1 MENNAGP
8 GGCMAKMDSAG
19 PVAFV
24 LSGGANLGAAQAG
37 MLEALL
43 DAGIVP
49 DLLVGTSIG
58 AANAAFMAAGPTSDR
73 ARALSDLWRRLSV
86 EEIFPLDA
94 AQVTR
99 AILAGGLFSP
109 APLRRMLE
117 REIPFRLIEEAA
129 TPLRIVATRCEPRA
143 DGPYSLRSMAAGLD
157 RLARQGTEPLRLAV
171 ARFDRTVEAAVEAA
185 AIPLRIVA
193 TAFERRTE
201 EVFAAGPVLDALLA
215 SSALPLVYPP
225 YRLGDHVYVDGGLSE
240 YVPLQPAFEAG
251 ARTIYVLSLRSARD
265 GTDDAHPHRSAV
277 YRSLGNRFLRREART
292 AAEVQAAHPTVR
304 VVELPGLSVHPSLR
318 DFSCLGDLIDQAR
331 REVEEFLDRGLM
343 GPAA

>member
-1 MENNAGP
+1 MSTKE
-8 GGCMAKMDSAG
+8 GGTPRSLGAATAKTDSNG

-58 AANAAFMAAGPTSDR
+58 AVNAAFMAAGPTSDR
-73 ARALSDLWRRLSV
+73 ARALAEVWRRLSA
-86 EEIFPLDA
+86 EEIFPLRA

-109 APLRRMLE
+109 EPLRRMLE
-117 REIPFRLIEEAA
+117 REIPFRLIEEAV
-129 TPLRIVATRCEPRA
+129 TPLRIVATRCERRV
-143 DGPYSLRSMAAGLD
+143 DSSRSLQFLAAGLD
-157 RLARQGTEPLRLAV
+157 RRASQASAQLRLAV
-171 ARFDRTVEAAVEAA
+171 AKLDRTVETA
-185 AIPLRIVA
+185 AIPLRI
-193 TAFERRTE
+193 E

-240 YVPLQPAFEAG
+240 YVPLQPALEAG
-251 ARTIYVLSLRSARD
+251 AGTIYVLSLQAARDASDDGHRRRSAL
-265 GTDDAHPHRSAV
+265 
-277 YRSLGNRFLRREART
+277 YRSLGNRFWRRESLT
-292 AAEVQAAHPTVR
+292 AAAAQAAYPTVR
-304 VVELPGLSVHPSLR
+304 VVELPGLSVHHGLR
-318 DFSCLGDLIDQAR
+318 DFSRLGDLIDQAR
-331 REVEEFLDRGLM
+331 REAEEFLASGIM

>member
-1 MENNAGP
+1 
-8 GGCMAKMDSAG
+8 
-19 PVAFV
+19 
-24 LSGGANLGAAQAG
+24 

-58 AANAAFMAAGPTSDR
+58 AVNAAFMAAGPTPDR
-73 ARALSDLWRRLSV
+73 ARALSEVWRRASA
-86 EEIFPLDA
+86 EEFFPLRA

-129 TPLRIVATRCEPRA
+129 TPLRVVATRCERRP
-143 DGPYSLRSMAAGLD
+143 DDSRSQRFPAAGLD
-157 RLARQGTEPLRLAV
+157 RRASQARAQLRLAV
-171 ARFDRTVEAAVEAA
+171 AKLDRTVETA

-240 YVPLQPAFEAG
+240 YVPLQPALQAG
-251 ARTIYVLSLRSARD
+251 ARTIYVLSLQAARD
-265 GTDDAHPHRSAV
+265 AGGDDHRHRSAL
-277 YRSLGNRFLRREART
+277 YRSLGNRFWRRELLT
-292 AAEVQAAHPTVR
+292 AAEARAAHPTVR
-304 VVELPGLSVHPSLR
+304 VVELPGVSVHPPSLR
-318 DFSCLGDLIDQAR
+318 DFSRLGDLIDQAR
-331 REVEEFLDRGLM
+331 HGAEEFLANQTM

>member
-1 MENNAGP
+1 M
-8 GGCMAKMDSAG
+8 
-19 PVAFV
+19 AFV

-43 DAGIVP
+43 EAGIVP

-58 AANAAFMAAGPTSDR
+58 AVNAAFMAAGPTPDR
-73 ARALSDLWRRLSV
+73 ARALSELWRRLSV
-86 EEIFPLDA
+86 EEIFPLRVA
-94 AQVTR
+94 EVTR

-129 TPLRIVATRCEPRA
+129 TPLRVVATRCERRP
-143 DGPYSLRSMAAGLD
+143 DDSRSQRFPAPGLD
-157 RLARQGTEPLRLAV
+157 RRASQARAQLRLAV
-171 ARFDRTVEAAVEAA
+171 AKLDRTVETA

-193 TAFERRTE
+193 TAFERRSE
-201 EVFAAGPVLDALLA
+201 EVFASGPVLDALLA

-240 YVPLQPAFEAG
+240 YVPLQPALEAG
-251 ARTIYVLSLRSARD
+251 ARTIYVLSLQAAGGASAHD
-265 GTDDAHPHRSAV
+265 HRARGAL
-277 YRSLGNRFLRREART
+277 YHSLGDRFWRRESLTT
-292 AAEVQAAHPTVR
+292 AAAQAAHPTIR
-304 VVELPGLSVHPSLR
+304 VVELPPLSVRPGLR
-318 DFSCLGDLIDQAR
+318 DFSLLGDLIDQAR
-331 REVEEFLDRGLM
+331 RGVEEFLASRIM

>member
-1 MENNAGP
+1 MRSLGA
-8 GGCMAKMDSAG
+8 ATTKTDSDG

-58 AANAAFMAAGPTSDR
+58 AVNAAFMAAGPTPDR
-73 ARALSDLWRRLSV
+73 ARALSEVWRRLSA
-86 EEIFPLDA
+86 EEIFPLRA
-94 AQVTR
+94 AEVTR
-99 AILAGGLFSP
+99 AILSGGLFSP

-129 TPLRIVATRCEPRA
+129 TPLRIVATRCERRT
-143 DGPYSLRSMAAGLD
+143 DGSSALRFLVAGLD
-157 RLARQGTEPLRLAV
+157 GRAGQARAQLRLAV
-171 ARFDRTVEAAVEAA
+171 AKLDRTVETAT
-185 AIPLRIVA
+185 IPLRIVA
-193 TAFERRTE
+193 TAFERRSE

-225 YRLGDHVYVDGGLSE
+225 YRLGDHLYVDGGLSE
-240 YVPLQPAFEAG
+240 YVPLQPALEAG
-251 ARTIYVLSLRSARD
+251 AGTIYVLSLQAAGQASADDVRARSAL
-265 GTDDAHPHRSAV
+265 
-277 YRSLGNRFLRREART
+277 YRSLGNRFWRREGLSAAAAR
-292 AAEVQAAHPTVR
+292 AAHPTIR
-304 VVELPGLSVHPSLR
+304 VVELPPLSVRPGLR
-318 DFSCLGDLIDQAR
+318 DFSLLGDLIDQAR
-331 REVEEFLDRGLM
+331 RGVEEFLATGTM

>member
-1 MENNAGP
+1 MGSLGA
-8 GGCMAKMDSAG
+8 ATTKTDSDG

-24 LSGGANLGAAQAG
+24 LSGGASLGAAQAG

-43 DAGIVP
+43 EAGIVP

-58 AANAAFMAAGPTSDR
+58 AVNAAFMAAGPTPDR
-73 ARALSDLWRRLSV
+73 ARALSEIWRRLSA
-86 EEIFPLDA
+86 EEIFPLRA

-117 REIPFRLIEEAA
+117 REIPFRLIEEAV
-129 TPLRIVATRCEPRA
+129 TPLRIVATRCERRA
-143 DGPYSLRSMAAGLD
+143 DGSRSLRFLAAGLD
-157 RLARQGTEPLRLAV
+157 RRAGQARAQLRLAV
-171 ARFDRTVEAAVEAA
+171 AKLDRTVETA

-193 TAFERRTE
+193 TAFERRSE
-201 EVFAAGPVLDALLA
+201 EVFASGPVLDALLA

-240 YVPLQPAFEAG
+240 YVPLQPALEAG
-251 ARTIYVLSLRSARD
+251 AGTIYVLSLQAARDASADDHRARSAL
-265 GTDDAHPHRSAV
+265 
-277 YRSLGNRFLRREART
+277 YRSLGNRFWRRESLT
-292 AAEVQAAHPTVR
+292 AAAAQAAHPTIR
-304 VVELPGLSVHPSLR
+304 VVELPALSVRPGLR
-318 DFSCLGDLIDQAR
+318 DFSRLGDLIDQAR
-331 REVEEFLDRGLM
+331 REAEEFLASGIM

>member
-1 MENNAGP
+1 MG
-8 GGCMAKMDSAG
+8 SVG

-43 DAGIVP
+43 GAGIVP

-58 AANAAFMAAGPTSDR
+58 AVNAAFMAAGPSPER
-73 ARALSDLWRRLSV
+73 ARALSDVWRRLSV
-86 EEIFPLDA
+86 EEFFPLHA

-129 TPLRIVATRCEPRA
+129 TPLRIVATRCERRA
-143 DGPYSLRSMAAGLD
+143 DGPHSLRSVAAGLD
-157 RLARQGTEPLRLAV
+157 RRAGQVAVPLRLAV
-171 ARFDRTVEAAVEAA
+171 ERLDRTVETAG
-185 AIPLRIVA
+185 IPLRIVA
-193 TAFERRTE
+193 TAFERRAE

-215 SSALPLVYPP
+215 SSALPLVFPP
-225 YRLGDHVYVDGGLSE
+225 YRIDGNVYVDGALSE
-240 YVPLQPAFEAG
+240 YVPLLPALEAG
-251 ARTIYVLSLRSARD
+251 ARTIYVLSLRSAAARGKGATVDDDRRRD
-265 GTDDAHPHRSAV
+265 GV
-277 YRSLGNRFLRREART
+277 YRSLGNRFWRRESLT
-292 AAEVQAAHPTVR
+292 AAQAQAAHPTVR
-304 VVELPGLSVHPSLR
+304 VVELPGLSVHPGLR
-318 DFSCLGDLIDQAR
+318 DFSHLGDLIEQAR
-331 REVEEFLDRGLM
+331 HEAEAFLARGTI

>member
-1 MENNAGP
+1 
-8 GGCMAKMDSAG
+8 
-19 PVAFV
+19 VAFV
-24 LSGGANLGAAQAG
+24 LSGGASLGAAQAG

-58 AANAAFMAAGPTSDR
+58 AVNAAFMAAGPTPDR
-73 ARALSDLWRRLSV
+73 ARALSEVWRRASA
-86 EEIFPLDA
+86 EEFFPLRA

-129 TPLRIVATRCEPRA
+129 TPLRVVATRCERRP
-143 DGPYSLRSMAAGLD
+143 DDSRSQHFPAAGLD
-157 RLARQGTEPLRLAV
+157 RRASQARAQLRLAV
-171 ARFDRTVEAAVEAA
+171 AKLDRTVETA

-240 YVPLQPAFEAG
+240 YVPLQPALQAG
-251 ARTIYVLSLRSARD
+251 ARTIYVLSLQAARD
-265 GTDDAHPHRSAV
+265 AGGDDHRHRSAL
-277 YRSLGNRFLRREART
+277 YRSLGNRFWRREILT
-292 AAEVQAAHPTVR
+292 AAEAQAAHPTVR
-304 VVELPGLSVHPSLR
+304 VVELPGVSVHPPSLR
-318 DFSCLGDLIDQAR
+318 DFSRLGDLIDQAR
-331 REVEEFLDRGLM
+331 HGAEEFLANQIM